1 MDVIE
6 LTRQLGAAIQ
16 ASEEYKAFTV
26 AKEASEN
33 DAEVNDKMAKIE
45 EIRAAY
51 QAAAMDSDPDEK
63 LLGKLDKDFQDVYAS
78 LMVSDTMAAYEEA
91 REALD
96 GKMNYIMQILYLCV
110 NGEDP
115 ATCEPPEEH
124 ECGGDCG
131 CCSSDC
137 GC

>member
-16 ASEEYKAFTV
+16 ESEEYKAFKV
-26 AKEASEN
+26 AQEASEN
-33 DAEVNDKMAKIE
+33 DAEVADKMAKIE

-51 QAAAMDSDPDEK
+51 QTAAMEAEPDEK
-63 LLGKLDKDFQDVYAS
+63 FLARLDKDFQDVYAS

-115 ATCEPPEEH
+115 ATCEPQEEH
-124 ECGGDCG
+124 ECGGDC
-131 CCSSDC
+131 CSCGGDC
-137 GC
+137 H

>member
-16 ASEEYKAFTV
+16 ESEEYKAFKV
-26 AKEASEN
+26 AQEASEK
-33 DAEVNDKMAKIE
+33 DAEVTDKMAKIE

-51 QAAAMDSDPDEK
+51 QTAAMEAEPDEK
-63 LLGKLDKDFQDVYAS
+63 FLAKLDKDFQDVYAS

-115 ATCEPPEEH
+115 ATCEPQEEH
-124 ECGGDCG
+124 ECGGDC
-131 CCSSDC
+131 CSCGGDC
-137 GC
+137 H

>member
-16 ASEEYKAFTV
+16 ADERYTKLAAAKV
-26 AKEASEN
+26 AVDN
-33 DAEVNDKMAKIE
+33 DAEVQDKMKKIE
-45 EIRAAY
+45 EIRLAY
-51 QAAAMDSDPDEK
+51 QTAAMDAEPDEK
-63 LLGKLDKDFQDVYAS
+63 LMGKLDKDFQDVYAS
-78 LMVSDTMAAYEEA
+78 LMVTDGMASYEEA
-91 REALD
+91 RAELD
-96 GKMNYIMQILYLCV
+96 ELMNYIMQILYLCV
-110 NGEDP
+110 NSEDP

>member
-6 LTRQLGAAIQ
+6 LTRQLGAEIQ
-16 ASEEYKAFTV
+16 ASEEYKAFTA
-26 AKEASEN
+26 AKVASEN

-51 QAAAMDSDPDEK
+51 QAAAMDPNPDEK

-96 GKMNYIMQILYLCV
+96 SKMNYIMQILYLCV